1 MRKTKNN
8 IRISEFRK
16 DSTLELGHK
25 DSVGGSS
32 FKPSA
37 TLGSNFQALK
47 KKINPGSNRL
57 MKRRGSRDTGL
68 EGAHGDSVFSKD
80 SKFTSILKKKSVVP
94 SGAMTQRVRS
104 KLATPKG
111 PVIKYNR

>member
-16 DSTLELGHK
+16 DSTLELGQR

-37 TLGSNFQALK
+37 TFGSNFQVLK
-47 KKINPGSNRL
+47 KNNPGSNRL
-57 MKRRGSRDTGL
+57 MNLGGSRDTGL

-104 KLATPKG
+104 KLTTPKG
-111 PVIKYNR
+111 PVTKFNR